1 MALDLNQL
9 PALPAKTTFVLHL
22 ILITWSVQ
30 GRWSPDSYLFYN
42 VIFMGCVLW
51 AMHQTENE
59 KPAQLAISVNLATVC
74 LDIVTIYCYF
84 PSSFWLSEIFSVI
97 CAMANLVLRFV
108 TLSVLS
114 RMCIDSSNGVSD
126 GIPPPLQNYISRGT
140 ANPQSYEDIDQ
151 TPPQQQAPSNAPFFT
166 PYR

>member
-1 MALDLNQL
+1 MALDLNQI

-22 ILITWSVQ
+22 ILITWGVQ

-42 VIFMGCVLW
+42 IIFLGCVLW
-51 AMHQTENE
+51 AMHLTENE

-97 CAMANLVLRFV
+97 CALANVVLRFV

-114 RMCIDSSNGVSD
+114 RMCIDSSNGATD

-140 ANPQSYEDIDQ
+140 ANPQTYEDIDQ
-151 TPPQQQAPSNAPFFT
+151 PPQQQQAPSNAPFFT